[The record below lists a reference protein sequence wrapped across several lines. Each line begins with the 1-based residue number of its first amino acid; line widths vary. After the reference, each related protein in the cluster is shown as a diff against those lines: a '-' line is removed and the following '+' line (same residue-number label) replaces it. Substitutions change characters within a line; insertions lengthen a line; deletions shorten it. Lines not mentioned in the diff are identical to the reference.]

1 MQRGFTDFVATRII
15 PDHPGHTASWYA
27 REYLKLVDESELV
40 AQNPVQS
47 LTNTL
52 SKQVQTGREKR
63 VRRERI
69 KGIFRYFPISES
81 STSDA
86 SEDIIVQFSL
96 SAQGL
101 EHIDNLVAVGKFANR
116 NDAIKWLVIEGI
128 KSNRNYLNKAAQIK
142 QQIEQLKSRI

>member
-15 PDHPGHTASWYA
+15 PDHPGHEASWYA
-27 REYLKLVDESELV
+27 REYLELVDESDLV
-40 AQNPVQS
+40 AQHPVQS
-47 LTNTL
+47 LANTL

-69 KGIFRYFPISES
+69 KGIFCFFPVSES
-81 STSDA
+81 STLDA
-86 SEDIIVQFSL
+86 SKDIIVQFSL
-96 SAQGL
+96 STQEL
-101 EHIDNLVAVGKFANR
+101 ESIDNLVAVGKFANR

-142 QQIEQLKSRI
+142 EQIEQLKREI

>member
-27 REYLKLVDESELV
+27 REYLELVDESDLV
-40 AQNPVQS
+40 AQHPVQS
-47 LTNTL
+47 LANTL

-69 KGIFRYFPISES
+69 KGIFHYFPVSES
-81 STSDA
+81 STLDA

-96 SAQGL
+96 SAQEL
-101 EHIDNLVAVGKFANR
+101 ESIDNLVAVDKFANR

-142 QQIEQLKSRI
+142 EQIEQLKREI

>member
-1 MQRGFTDFVATRII
+1 MQRGFTDFVATQII
-15 PDHPGHTASWYA
+15 PGHPGHDASWYA
-27 REYLKLVDESELV
+27 REYLKLVDESDLV
-40 AQNPVQS
+40 AQHPVQS
-47 LTNTL
+47 LANTL

-69 KGIFRYFPISES
+69 KGIFCYFPVSDS
-81 STSDA
+81 STLDA
-86 SEDIIVQFSL
+86 SEDIVVQFSL

-101 EHIDNLVAVGKFANR
+101 ESIDNLVAVGKFANR

-142 QQIEQLKSRI
+142 EQIEQLKRKI

>member
-15 PDHPGHTASWYA
+15 PDHPGHEASWYA
-27 REYLKLVDESELV
+27 REYLTLVDESDLV
-40 AQNPVQS
+40 AQHPMQS
-47 LTNTL
+47 LANTL

-69 KGIFRYFPISES
+69 KGIFRYFPVSES
-81 STSDA
+81 STLDA

-96 SAQGL
+96 PAQEL
-101 EHIDNLVAVGKFANR
+101 EDIDNLVAVGKFANR

-142 QQIEQLKSRI
+142 EQIEQLKRRI

>member
-1 MQRGFTDFVATRII
+1 MQKGFTDFVATRII
-15 PDHPGHTASWYA
+15 PDYPGHEAAWYA
-27 REYLKLVDESELV
+27 REYLKLIDKSELV

-47 LTNTL
+47 LANTL

-69 KGIFRYFPISES
+69 KGIFRYFPVSES
-81 STSDA
+81 FTSDA

-96 SAQGL
+96 SAQEL
-101 EHIDNLVAVGKFANR
+101 EHIDNLVDVGKFVNR
-116 NDAIKWLVIEGI
+116 NNAIKWLVIEGI

-142 QQIEQLKSRI
+142 KQIEQLKSRI

>member
-1 MQRGFTDFVATRII
+1 MQKGFTDFVATRMI
-15 PDHPGHTASWYA
+15 PDHPGHEASWYA

-47 LTNTL
+47 LANTL

-63 VRRERI
+63 IRRERI
-69 KGIFRYFPISES
+69 RGIFRYFPVSEL

-96 SAQGL
+96 SAREL
-101 EHIDNLVAVGKFANR
+101 EHIENLVAVGKFANR
-116 NDAIKWLVIEGI
+116 NNAVKWLVKEGI
-128 KSNRNYLNKAAQIK
+128 KSNHNYLNKAAQIK
-142 QQIEQLKSRI
+142 DQIEQLKSRI

>member
-15 PDHPGHTASWYA
+15 PDYPGHTASWYA
-27 REYLKLVDESELV
+27 REYLELVDESDLV
-40 AQNPVQS
+40 AQHPVQS
-47 LTNTL
+47 LANTL

-69 KGIFRYFPISES
+69 KGIFRYFPVSES
-81 STSDA
+81 STLDA

-96 SAQGL
+96 SAQ
-101 EHIDNLVAVGKFANR
+101 ESESIDNLVAVGKFANR

-142 QQIEQLKSRI
+142 EQIEQLKREI